1 MSDRMVANVRRFS
14 KATGYA
20 KFLLLTIASHIHHQ
34 AVYAFPSLDTL
45 ARETTLSKPTVI
57 HLIRTLEALGELEVR
72 RGHGRGHPNR
82 YRVTLDH
89 EAPPEGSPEDDDD
102 PPKGKP
108 MLDLLKPEKVKA
120 EVEKVNDPPEKG
132 QASVDPKEVLRT
144 FKNNTERGSLVKVKG
159 QDRTTDE
166 PEYEYWYNH
175 NPWHRPCGTY
185 HLRGQPCPPVWG
197 THRRHET

>member
-20 KFLLLTIASHIHHQ
+20 KFLLLTIASHLHPQ

-45 ARETTLSKPTVI
+45 AQETTLSKPTVI

-89 EAPPEGSPEDDDD
+89 EVSPERSTEDDDD
-102 PPKGKP
+102 RPKGQP
-108 MLDLLKPEKVKA
+108 RLYLLTPEKVNEGA
-120 EVEKVNDPPEKG
+120 EKG
-132 QASVDPKEVLRT
+132 KDTP
-144 FKNNTERGSLVKVKG
+144 GKG
-159 QDRTTDE
+159 QGSGRRRVGHAE
-166 PEYEYWYNH
+166 PVLWDASGVRA
-175 NPWHRPCGTY
+175 PPPTGDAV
-185 HLRGQPCPPVWG
+185 LCPGVAPGPLTISVGG
-197 THRRHET
+197 THGHDLLALRQFW